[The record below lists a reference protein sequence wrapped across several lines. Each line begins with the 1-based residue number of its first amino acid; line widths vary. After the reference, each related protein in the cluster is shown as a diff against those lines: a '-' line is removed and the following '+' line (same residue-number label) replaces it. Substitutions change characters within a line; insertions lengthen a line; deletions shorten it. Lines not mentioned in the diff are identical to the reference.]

1 MHKNES
7 DFRHRNAIN
16 IRRERRY
23 LGNISIPFTTIYNRK
38 QISGLF
44 RLDRPVVNVAYEHP
58 PAAGAEEGEVVI
70 PGSERALKLEADEAT
85 CKLTGIGISSG
96 KDRELWQ
103 RPRTFLLME
112 N

>member
-96 KDRELWQ
+96 KDREL
-103 RPRTFLLME
+103 FC
-112 N
+112 